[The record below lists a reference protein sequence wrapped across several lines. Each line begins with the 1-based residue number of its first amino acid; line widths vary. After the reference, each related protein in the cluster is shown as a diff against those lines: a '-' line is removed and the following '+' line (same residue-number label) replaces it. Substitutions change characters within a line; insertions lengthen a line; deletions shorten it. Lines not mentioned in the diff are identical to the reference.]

1 MSITKKLRFVIV
13 LISFSVCLCFMSTTY
28 SKYVAGA
35 TSDIEV
41 LFAKWQIL
49 VNDVDITKNTNS
61 TVSFV
66 PTIEENENVQSN
78 TIAPSSKG
86 YFDINIDPSNAD
98 VSFKYTISLAVLNE
112 DMPDLMI
119 TKYAVLPENYIEG
132 DSLDLETLNNSTI
145 SDNLIFDKNTE
156 DFKFKPFTIRVF
168 FEWYEGQGESMDD
181 QKDSEVG
188 SKAATDDT
196 KFKMSANIAFEQ
208 IFN

>member
-1 MSITKKLRFVIV
+1 
-13 LISFSVCLCFMSTTY
+13 MSTTY